1 MRLLLAVI
9 WAASLA
15 LAAPAAAQS
24 SPTQADEEAAK
35 AHFLAGSAYYEQA
48 NYTDAVKE
56 FNEAHRLSQ
65 RPDLLYNI
73 SVCYERLSR
82 WDEAIASLQQYLTER
97 PDAPD
102 RAVIE
107 SRIKNFEDWRTAEQQ
122 RKAIAAATPPPAPSG
137 PALTTPPSRTR
148 HVVSFV
154 VGGVGA
160 GLLLGAIG
168 TGVAAQ
174 LAYDDLNK
182 KCPNKVCDA
191 GNQTLR
197 DQQSSGKALALT
209 TDVLIGVGA
218 AAVVVGTVL
227 FILESRRPAAHA
239 RLSPSGSGAVVHF

>member
-1 MRLLLAVI
+1 MRLLLAAI

-15 LAAPAAAQS
+15 FAATAAAQT
-24 SPTQADEEAAK
+24 PTQADEDAAK

-48 NYTDAVKE
+48 NYQDAVKE
-56 FNEAHRLSQ
+56 FNEAHRLAQ

-82 WDEAIASLQQYLTER
+82 WDEAIASLRQYLSER

-107 SRIKNFEDWRTAEQQ
+107 SRIKNFEDRRTAEQH
-122 RKAIAAATPPPAPSG
+122 KATAVATPPPSANG
-137 PALTTPPSRTR
+137 PGLVATPPPLRTR

-154 VGGVGA
+154 VGGVGV
-160 GLLLGAIG
+160 GLLLAAIG

-174 LAYDDLNK
+174 LGYDDLNN
-182 KCPNKVCDA
+182 KCPNKICA
-191 GNQTLR
+191 SGNQTLR
-197 DQQSSGKALALT
+197 DEQSSGKALALS

-218 AAVVVGTVL
+218 AAVVAGTIL
-227 FILESRRPAAHA
+227 FIVESRRPVAHA
-239 RLSPSGSGAVVHF
+239 WLSPSHGGLAVHF

>member
-1 MRLLLAVI
+1 MRLLLAAI

-15 LAAPAAAQS
+15 FAATAAAQT
-24 SPTQADEEAAK
+24 PTQADEDAAK

-56 FNEAHRLSQ
+56 FNEAHRLAQ

-82 WDEAIASLQQYLTER
+82 WDEAISSLRQYLTER

-107 SRIKNFEDWRTAEQQ
+107 SRIKNFEDRRTAEQH
-122 RKAIAAATPPPAPSG
+122 KAAIVAPPPPSASA
-137 PALTTPPSRTR
+137 PALVATPPSRTR
-148 HVVSFV
+148 HIVSFV
-154 VGGVGA
+154 VGGVGV
-160 GLLLGAIG
+160 GLLLAAVG

-174 LAYDDLNK
+174 LGYDDLNN
-182 KCPNKVCDA
+182 KCPNKVCAA

-197 DQQSSGKALALT
+197 DEQSSGKALALT

-218 AAVVVGTVL
+218 AAVVAGTIL
-227 FILESRRPAAHA
+227 FIVESRRPAAHTW
-239 RLSPSGSGAVVHF
+239 LSPSNSGLAVHF

>member
-15 LAAPAAAQS
+15 FAATAAAQT
-24 SPTQADEEAAK
+24 PTQADEDAAK

-56 FNEAHRLSQ
+56 FNEAHRLAQ

-82 WDEAIASLQQYLTER
+82 WDEAIASLRQYLTER

-107 SRIKNFEDWRTAEQQ
+107 SRIKNFEDRHAAEQ
-122 RKAIAAATPPPAPSG
+122 RKAAVVAPPPNPTG
-137 PALTTPPSRTR
+137 PALVQTPPSRTR

-154 VGGVGA
+154 VGGVGV
-160 GLLLGAIG
+160 GLLLAAIG

-174 LAYDDLNK
+174 LGYDDLNN
-182 KCPNKVCDA
+182 KCPNKICA
-191 GNQTLR
+191 SGNQTLR
-197 DQQSSGKALALT
+197 DEQSSGKALALS

-218 AAVVVGTVL
+218 AAVVAGTVL
-227 FILESRRPAAHA
+227 FILESRRPVAHA
-239 RLSPSGSGAVVHF
+239 RLFPTNGGLAVHF

>member
-1 MRLLLAVI
+1 MRLLLAAI

-15 LAAPAAAQS
+15 FAAPAAAQS

-82 WDEAIASLQQYLTER
+82 WDEAIASLRQYLTER
-97 PDAPD
+97 PEAPD

-107 SRIKNFEDWRTAEQQ
+107 SRIKNFEDRHAAEQ
-122 RKAIAAATPPPAPSG
+122 RKPAQATAQAPPSSAPMV
-137 PALTTPPSRTR
+137 TTPPSRTR

-154 VGGVGA
+154 VGGIGA
-160 GLLLGAIG
+160 GLLLAAIG

-182 KCPNKVCDA
+182 KCPNKVCDT

-197 DQQSSGKALALT
+197 DEQSSGKALALA

-218 AAVVVGTVL
+218 AAVVAGTVM
-227 FILESRRPAAHA
+227 FILESRRPQQAHA
-239 RLSPSGSGAVVHF
+239 RLVPSNNGLAVHF

>member
-1 MRLLLAVI
+1 MRLLLAAI

-15 LAAPAAAQS
+15 FAATAAAQTF
-24 SPTQADEEAAK
+24 PTQADEDAAK

-82 WDEAIASLQQYLTER
+82 WDEAIASLRQYLTER

-107 SRIKNFEDWRTAEQQ
+107 SRIKNFEDRRTAEQ
-122 RKAIAAATPPPAPSG
+122 RKALVAPPPVANPSG
-137 PALTTPPSRTR
+137 PALVTTPPSRTR
-148 HVVSFV
+148 HVVSLV
-154 VGGVGA
+154 VGGVGV
-160 GLLLGAIG
+160 GLLLAAIG

-174 LAYDDLNK
+174 LGYDDLNN
-182 KCPNKVCDA
+182 KCPNKICVS

-197 DQQSSGKALALT
+197 DEQSSGKALALS

-218 AAVVVGTVL
+218 AAVVAGTVL
-227 FILESRRPAAHA
+227 FILESRRPVAHA
-239 RLSPSGSGAVVHF
+239 RLFPTNGGWAVHF